1 MISSTADLFDA
12 YYLVVLLLPP
22 FCLLRLS
29 TMRVLLQAEDTDA
42 IAKELALA
50 EQARRNYR
58 KIADWQLGDG
68 VIYKIW
74 VWQLGD
80 LFVVGVPGEPYS
92 ELQVMIREA
101 LPEKHVIVSVRIA
114 RGRQTDRQTHANEPC
129 ARTTALAAY
138 MSMY

>member
-1 MISSTADLFDA
+1 
-12 YYLVVLLLPP
+12 
-22 FCLLRLS
+22 
-29 TMRVLLQAEDTDA
+29 MRVLLQAEDTDA

-114 RGRQTDRQTHANEPC
+114 RGRQTDRRTHANEPC